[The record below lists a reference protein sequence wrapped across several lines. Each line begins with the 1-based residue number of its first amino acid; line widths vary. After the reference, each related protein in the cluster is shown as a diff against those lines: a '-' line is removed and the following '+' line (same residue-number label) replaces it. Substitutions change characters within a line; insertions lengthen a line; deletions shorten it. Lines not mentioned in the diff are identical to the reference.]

1 MTELNLAQ
9 QMLMAKKGVST
20 SDRAKINAYLST
32 LRGRSPY
39 DTFPKAA
46 DHLVVID
53 RDGEG
58 ALERMG
64 IPAALRVG
72 AILKTCC
79 GGGGYMG
86 SFGVLAIWR
95 RTETDWQL
103 VSAERQKFFGRRGR
117 DTGVLTLTPEQLEFR
132 NDQAAREAYAIRARI
147 FGDRDD

>member
-46 DHLVVID
+46 DHLAVID

-58 ALERMG
+58 AMERMG
-64 IPAALRVG
+64 IPTALRVG
-72 AILKTCC
+72 AILETRC

-95 RTETDWQL
+95 RTEIDWQL
-103 VSAERQKFFGRRGR
+103 VSAERQRFFGRRNGE
-117 DTGVLTLTPEQLEFR
+117 TGFLTLTPEQLEFR
-132 NDQAAREAYAIRARI
+132 NDRAARKAYADHVRR
-147 FGDRDD
+147 FGEND